1 MSDQAVIDVRPP
13 DLATARAVGQV
24 AQKLATDAAER
35 RDPDFRPRAEA
46 AILAKLAAGPATSED
61 ITDHVQACGVPM
73 KDGRAL
79 GSIYR
84 SMRDRG
90 LIRIVGVC
98 FRKRGHGTAG
108 GHIWAMEDAYEAQK
122 AAWQAMHPAATPE
135 QYEAACQAIAER
147 LGV

>member
-1 MSDQAVIDVRPP
+1 MRRTCSRRPHDRHP
-13 DLATARAVGQV
+13 TSPTLAAARTAGQLG
-24 AQKLATDAAER
+24 QHLATDRAER
-35 RDPDFRPRAEA
+35 ETPNFSARAEA
-46 AILAKLAAGPATSED
+46 AILAKLATGPATAED
-61 ITDHVQACGVPM
+61 ITEFVQACGVPM

-108 GHIWAMEDAYEAQK
+108 GHIW
-122 AAWQAMHPAATPE
+122 
-135 QYEAACQAIAER
+135 ER
-147 LGV
+147 C

>member
-1 MSDQAVIDVRPP
+1 MTELISIDCRPP

-24 AQKLATDAAER
+24 AQQLATDSAER
-35 RDPDFRPRAEA
+35 GSPGFRARAEA
-46 AILAKLAAGPATSED
+46 AILAKLATGPATSED

-90 LIRIVGVC
+90 LIRIAGVC
-98 FRKRGHGTAG
+98 FRRRGHGTAG
-108 GHIWAMEDAYEAQK
+108 GHIW
-122 AAWQAMHPAATPE
+122 
-135 QYEAACQAIAER
+135 ER
-147 LGV
+147 C